1 MKHPATLFR
10 AGPAYHPDND
20 MRCTVEEASVMF
32 LGLIGKRGKR
42 VERVE
47 RGKRGKRKDM
57 MEERGKGGAGNK
69 GKVKGG
75 K

>member
-42 VERVE
+42 VGRGRGGNGERYE
-47 RGKRGKRKDM
+47 GGEGKRG
-57 MEERGKGGAGNK
+57 GKGTRGR
-69 GKVKGG
+69 
-75 K
+75 